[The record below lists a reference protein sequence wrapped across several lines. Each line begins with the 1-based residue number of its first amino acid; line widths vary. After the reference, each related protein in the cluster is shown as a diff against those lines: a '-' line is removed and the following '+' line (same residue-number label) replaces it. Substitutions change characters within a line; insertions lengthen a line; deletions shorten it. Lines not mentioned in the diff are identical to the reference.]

1 MRTQKLGKHTN
12 RILDCL
18 FVNMVKWLTHL
29 WNKNKKIQM
38 ESFRSSIIFVGG
50 WIKYASAGCRDTSF
64 PISFEAIHVDFDLY
78 VWNSMSNFH
87 KDIFGSFFVESNCC
101 SSWTNTIRM
110 ATIRFRCTQVEKFR
124 KIVKTIYAHICMQD
138 MG

>member
-1 MRTQKLGKHTN
+1 
-12 RILDCL
+12 
-18 FVNMVKWLTHL
+18 
-29 WNKNKKIQM
+29 M

-87 KDIFGSFFVESNCC
+87 KDIFGSFFC
-101 SSWTNTIRM
+101 
-110 ATIRFRCTQVEKFR
+110 R
-124 KIVKTIYAHICMQD
+124 KQLLQQLDKHDKNGHHSISLHASREISKNSKNNLRTHMYAEHGLRIFNSAIYIHPKCIK
-138 MG
+138 